1 MIIRDARTR
10 AVEELRRGDVKS
22 PELAADLL
30 LGFTLGWDRVR
41 IISHP
46 EKAITEDLW
55 IHFKS
60 LVQRHAS
67 GEPLN
72 YLTGEREFY
81 GLSFRVTPAVL
92 IPRPE
97 TELLVEKTI
106 ELLKSYPS
114 PARFLDIGAGSG
126 CISIAI
132 AHEVPSAIGWAVDI
146 SAAALEVAKQ
156 NACRHGVADR
166 IHFLQGDLLESFLPN
181 STFDFILSNPPYVP
195 LEECDTLPSDVINY
209 EPHLAL
215 FGGLTGLEIYSRL
228 IPQVPGHLVPEGYL
242 LIESGAGQTERIQ
255 ELIEKTGLSLQM
267 ILNDLQEIPRC
278 LIARKI
284 WRNNG

>member
-1 MIIRDARTR
+1 M
-10 AVEELRRGDVKS
+10 AVEELRRAKVIS
-22 PELAADLL
+22 PELAADIL

-46 EKAITEDLW
+46 EEAIVEDLW
-55 IHFKS
+55 INFKN
-60 LVQRHAS
+60 LIERHAS
-67 GEPLN
+67 GEPLH

-106 ELLKSYPS
+106 ELLKVYPS

-126 CISIAI
+126 CIAIAI
-132 AHEVPSAIGWAVDI
+132 AREVTSTTVWAVDI
-146 SAAALEVAKQ
+146 SAAALNVAKQ
-156 NACRHGVADR
+156 NADRHGVADR
-166 IHFLQGDLLESFLPN
+166 IHFVQGDLLDSFLPN
-181 STFDFILSNPPYVP
+181 ESFDFILSNPPYVP
-195 LEECDTLPSDVINY
+195 LSECDNLPSDVRDY

-215 FGGLTGLEIYSRL
+215 FGGETGLEIYSRL
-228 IPQVPGHLVPEGYL
+228 IPRVPSHLAPGGYC
-242 LIESGAGQTERIQ
+242 LIESGAGQSEQIR
-255 ELIEKTGLSLQM
+255 ELIEKAGMSIQM
-267 ILNDLQEIPRC
+267 ILNDLQGISRC
-278 LIARKI
+278 LVARKI